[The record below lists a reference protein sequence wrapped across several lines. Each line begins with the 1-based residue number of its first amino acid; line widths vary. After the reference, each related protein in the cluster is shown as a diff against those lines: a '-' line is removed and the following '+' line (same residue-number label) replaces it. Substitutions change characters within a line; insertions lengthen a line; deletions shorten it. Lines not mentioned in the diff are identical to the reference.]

1 MSVFCLDIRISRQSV
16 TNLETP
22 TLRRSPTNISIGD
35 EYLGSMSE
43 LPQLEQKINDR
54 IQQAKNNMHSTH
66 NRAYIDGLSIEE
78 TLNWILNEI
87 LVLIRRDPD
96 R

>member
-1 MSVFCLDIRISRQSV
+1 
-16 TNLETP
+16 LETP

-35 EYLGSMSE
+35 EYLGLMGK

-54 IQQAKNNMHSTH
+54 IQQAKNNMHPTH
-66 NRAYIDGLSIEE
+66 NRAYIESSLNIEIE
-78 TLNWILNEI
+78 TLNWVLNEI

-96 R
+96 V

>member
-1 MSVFCLDIRISRQSV
+1 MVIITHNRAPSNRQYSAL
-16 TNLETP
+16 TDDLETP

-54 IQQAKNNMHSTH
+54 IQQAKNNAS
-66 NRAYIDGLSIEE
+66 NS
-78 TLNWILNEI
+78 
-87 LVLIRRDPD
+87 
-96 R
+96 